1 MPRIGK
7 STKKYKKNYSLDEK
21 KKRHKNKVLKDK
33 KNRTRGRRRKQPTI
47 RKKKIPNKQIHRT
60 KKNKGGVL
68 SPPTLGKLFVDLDKI
83 KDTDKYDAFVKE
95 VLEDHIGNKFKQQEL
110 FKALNVAKK
119 QFKDSSKYNAF
130 VKNIFS
136 RRILEKDAD
145 KVDVWKK
152 NKQIQDLTKRLLSE
166 HLELTKTRNILSEA
180 PISINKESQQ
190 DPFGSNSEL
199 SFGPSSSSS
208 SSSSSR
214 GKKNN

>member
-1 MPRIGK
+1 
-7 STKKYKKNYSLDEK
+7 
-21 KKRHKNKVLKDK
+21 
-33 KNRTRGRRRKQPTI
+33 KQPTM
-47 RKKKIPNKQIHRT
+47 RKKRIPNKQIHRT

-68 SPPTLGKLFVDLDKI
+68 SPPALGKLFVDLDKI

-152 NKQIQDLTKRLLSE
+152 NKQIQDLTKHLLSE

-199 SFGPSSSSS
+199 SFGQSSSSSS

-214 GKKNN
+214 GKKK